1 MLLCS
6 TITSI
11 IAPPVCQCPDKAM
24 YFRGASNHR
33 GGFDMSYIPNT
44 AEEQQAMLEHMGL
57 SSIEDLLTPVPE
69 NVRLR
74 RPLDLPPALPEPELK
89 RLLSGMAAQNK
100 NLDSTI
106 SFLGA
111 GTYDHA
117 IPSVVPHLQRRSEF
131 VTSYTPYQ
139 PEVSQGM
146 LQAIYEFQ
154 TMVCQITGL
163 DIANASLYDGATA
176 VVEAVLLALGPGGR
190 GEVVI
195 SEGVDPQYRT
205 VLKTYAHARG
215 FHVTEVPTRNGVTSL
230 EALDEAVGPE
240 TKAVVIQQP
249 NFFGSVEDM
258 TAIEPIAHK
267 GKAVFISAITE
278 PASLGILAA
287 PGDYNADIA
296 VGELMSFGNPMSYGG
311 PALRFMASKQ
321 KYMRLLPGRLVG
333 QTVEEGGEKQTGY
346 VLTLQTREQHIR
358 RERATSN
365 ICTNQ
370 SLLAVGATI
379 FLAALGKQGFRE
391 LGELCLQKAHY
402 AFRQI
407 TALPGYEAAFSSPFF
422 DEFVIKTPLPAQQL
436 SQRLLQK
443 GIIGGYD
450 LSQSYPDMQNAML
463 FCVTETRTKEDIDT
477 LVKALREIEASQL
490 SGVESGAVGG
500 KGAQA

>member
-1 MLLCS
+1 
-6 TITSI
+6 
-11 IAPPVCQCPDKAM
+11 
-24 YFRGASNHR
+24 
-33 GGFDMSYIPNT
+33 MSYIPNT
-44 AEEQQAMLEHMGL
+44 PEDQEAMLTTLGL
-57 SSIEDLLTPVPE
+57 PSLEALLSPVPE

-74 RPLDLPPALPEPELK
+74 RPLDLPPALSEPDLK
-89 RLLSGMAAQNK
+89 RVLYAMAAKNK
-100 NLDSTI
+100 NLDTTI

-117 IPSVVPHLQRRSEF
+117 IPSVVPHLQLRSEF

-163 DIANASLYDGATA
+163 DIANASLYDGSTA

-190 GEVVI
+190 GEAVI
-195 SEGVDPQYRT
+195 SMGVDPQYRR
-205 VLKTYAHARG
+205 VLHTYAHARG
-215 FHVTEVPTRNGVTSL
+215 FQVKEVPLRDGLTSI
-230 EALDEAVGPE
+230 EDLDEAVSAG
-240 TKAVVIQQP
+240 TSAVVVQQP
-249 NFFGSVEDM
+249 NFFGCIEDM

-267 GKAVFISAITE
+267 GKAVFITNITE
-278 PASLGILAA
+278 PASLGVLAA
-287 PGDYNADIA
+287 PGEYGADIA
-296 VGELMSFGNPMSYGG
+296 VGELMSFGNTMSYGG
-311 PALRFMASKQ
+311 PALGFMAAKQ

-333 QTVEEGGEKQTGY
+333 QTVEESGEKQTGY

-379 FLAALGKQGFRE
+379 YMAALGKQGFRE

-402 AFRQI
+402 AFRQV
-407 TALPGYEAAFSSPFF
+407 TALPRFEAAFPSPFF
-422 DEFVIKTPLPAQQL
+422 DEFVIKAPVATHKLQQHL
-436 SQRLLQK
+436 EQA

-450 LSQSYPDMQNAML
+450 LSLDYPGMENCLL
-463 FCVTETRTKEDIDT
+463 FCVTETRTKEDIDY
-477 LVKALREIEASQL
+477 LINVLKE
-490 SGVESGAVGG
+490 V
-500 KGAQA
+500 QA

>member
-1 MLLCS
+1 
-6 TITSI
+6 
-11 IAPPVCQCPDKAM
+11 
-24 YFRGASNHR
+24 
-33 GGFDMSYIPNT
+33 MSYIPNT
-44 AEEQQAMLEHMGL
+44 REDQEAMLAALGL
-57 SSIEDLLTPVPE
+57 PSLEALLAPVPE

-74 RPLDLPPALPEPELK
+74 RPLNLPPALSEPDLK
-89 RLLSGMAAQNK
+89 RVLANMAAKNK
-100 NLDSTI
+100 NLDTSI

-117 IPSVVPHLQRRSEF
+117 IPSVVPHLQGRSEF

-195 SEGVDPQYRT
+195 SKGVDPQYRR
-205 VLKTYAHARG
+205 VLHTYAHARG
-215 FHVTEVPTRNGVTSL
+215 FQVKEVPVRDGVTSSEDL
-230 EALDEAVGPE
+230 NEAVSAD
-240 TKAVVIQQP
+240 TAAVVIQQP
-249 NFFGSVEDM
+249 NFFGCIEDM
-258 TAIEPIAHK
+258 TAIESIAHK
-267 GKAVFISAITE
+267 GKAVFIANITE
-278 PASLGILAA
+278 PASLGVLAA
-287 PGDYNADIA
+287 PSEYGADIA
-296 VGELMSFGNPMSYGG
+296 VGELMSFGNTMSYGG
-311 PALRFMASKQ
+311 PALGFMASKQ

-379 FLAALGKQGFRE
+379 YLAALGKQGFRE

-407 TALPGYEAAFSSPFF
+407 SGLSGFEAAFNAPFF
-422 DEFVIKTPLPAQQL
+422 DEFVIKTPGATQELQQYL
-436 SQRLLQK
+436 EQA

-450 LSQSYPDMQNAML
+450 LSLDYPDMENCLL
-463 FCVTETRTKEDIDT
+463 FCVTETRTKEDIDR
-477 LVKALREIEASQL
+477 LVDVLKE
-490 SGVESGAVGG
+490 V
-500 KGAQA
+500 QA

>member
-1 MLLCS
+1 
-6 TITSI
+6 
-11 IAPPVCQCPDKAM
+11 
-24 YFRGASNHR
+24 
-33 GGFDMSYIPNT
+33 MSYVPNT
-44 AEEQQAMLEHMGL
+44 PEDQAAMLAELGL
-57 SSIEDLLTPVPE
+57 SSLEDLLASVPE

-74 RPLDLPPALPEPELK
+74 RPLNLPPALAEPDLK
-89 RLLSGMAAQNK
+89 RLLSGMAAKNM
-100 NLDSTI
+100 NLDTTI

-215 FHVTEVPTRNGVTSL
+215 FQVKEVPTENGVTSL
-230 EALDEAVGPE
+230 AALDEAVGAE

-267 GKAVFISAITE
+267 GKAVFISTITE

-311 PALRFMASKQ
+311 PALGFMASKQ

-333 QTVEEGGEKQTGY
+333 QTVEEGEEKQTGY

-379 FLAALGKQGFRE
+379 YLAALGKQGFRE

-407 TALPGYEAAFSSPFF
+407 TALPGYKAAFSSPFF
-422 DEFVIKTPLPAQQL
+422 DEFVIKTPVPAQQL
-436 SQRLLQK
+436 TQHLLRK

-450 LSQSYPDMQNAML
+450 LSQSYPGMENSML

-477 LVKALREIEASQL
+477 LVQALREIEASQL
-490 SGVESGAVGG
+490 SEAGVESSVAGG
-500 KGAQA
+500 KGA

>member
-1 MLLCS
+1 
-6 TITSI
+6 
-11 IAPPVCQCPDKAM
+11 
-24 YFRGASNHR
+24 
-33 GGFDMSYIPNT
+33 MSYIPNT
-44 AEEQQAMLEHMGL
+44 PEDQQAMLATLGL
-57 SSIEDLLTPVPE
+57 STLEDLLAPVPE

-74 RPLDLPPALPEPELK
+74 RPLDLPPALSEPDLK
-89 RLLSGMAAQNK
+89 RLLYNMAAKNK
-100 NLDSTI
+100 NLDSAL

-176 VVEAVLLALGPGGR
+176 MVEAVLLAVGPGGR

-195 SEGVDPQYRT
+195 SMGVDPQYRR
-205 VLKTYAHARG
+205 VLHTYAHARG
-215 FHVTEVPTRNGVTSL
+215 FSVREVPTRDGVTSL
-230 EALDEAVGPE
+230 EDLDAAVSA
-240 TKAVVIQQP
+240 TTAAVVIQQP
-249 NFFGSVEDM
+249 NFFGCIEDM
-258 TAIEPIAHK
+258 RAIEPIAHK
-267 GKAVFISAITE
+267 GKAVFVTTITE
-278 PASLGILAA
+278 PASLGVLAP
-287 PGDYNADIA
+287 PGEYGADIA

-311 PALRFMASKQ
+311 PALGFMSARS

-333 QTVEEGGEKQTGY
+333 QTVEEGGQKQTGY

-379 FLAALGKQGFRE
+379 YLAALGKQGFRE
-391 LGELCLQKAHY
+391 LGALCLQKAHY
-402 AFRQI
+402 AFRQV
-407 TALPGYEAAFSSPFF
+407 TALPGYKAAFSSPFF
-422 DEFVIKTPLPAQQL
+422 DEFVITAPVPAQ
-436 SQRLLQK
+436 RLVQHFEQA
-443 GIIGGYD
+443 GIIGGYP
-450 LSQSYPDMQNAML
+450 LRESYSDMPNDML
-463 FCVTETRTKEDIDT
+463 FCVTETRTKEDIDY
-477 LVKALREIEASQL
+477 LVGVLKDFPLSRLSEASRG
-490 SGVESGAVGG
+490 SGVGEMDSKEV
-500 KGAQA
+500 QA

>member
-1 MLLCS
+1 
-6 TITSI
+6 
-11 IAPPVCQCPDKAM
+11 
-24 YFRGASNHR
+24 
-33 GGFDMSYIPNT
+33 MSYIPNT
-44 AEEQQAMLEHMGL
+44 PEDQQAMLETLGL
-57 SSIEDLLTPVPE
+57 SSLEALLAPVPE

-74 RPLDLPPALPEPELK
+74 RPLNLPPALSEPDLK
-89 RLLSGMAAQNK
+89 RLLSNMAAKNK
-100 NLDSTI
+100 NLDTTI

-163 DIANASLYDGATA
+163 DIANASLYDGSTA
-176 VVEAVLLALGPGGR
+176 MVEAVLLAIGPGGR

-195 SEGVDPQYRT
+195 SEGVDPQYRI
-205 VLKTYAHARG
+205 VLRTYAHARG
-215 FHVTEVPTRNGVTSL
+215 FHVKEVPTHNGVTSI
-230 EALDEAVGPE
+230 EALNEAVTP
-240 TKAVVIQQP
+240 TTAAVIIQQP
-249 NFFGSVEDM
+249 NFFGCIEDVR
-258 TAIEPIAHK
+258 AIEPIAHK
-267 GKAVFISAITE
+267 GRAVFVTTITE
-278 PASLGILAA
+278 PASLGILTPPAEY
-287 PGDYNADIA
+287 GADIA
-296 VGELMSFGNPMSYGG
+296 VGELMSFGNTMSYGG
-311 PALRFMASKQ
+311 PALGFMASRN

-379 FLAALGKQGFRE
+379 FMAALGKQGFRE

-407 TALPGYEAAFSSPFF
+407 TALPGYSARFSSPFY
-422 DEFVIKTPLPAQQL
+422 DEFVVTAPVSARQL
-436 SQRLLQK
+436 QRHFEQA
-443 GIIGGYD
+443 GIIGGYP
-450 LSQSYPDMQNAML
+450 LSEQYAGMENEML
-463 FCVTETRTKEDIDT
+463 FCVTETRTKEDIDR
-477 LVKALREIEASQL
+477 LVEVL
-490 SGVESGAVGG
+490 SEVRA
-500 KGAQA
+500 

>member
-1 MLLCS
+1 
-6 TITSI
+6 
-11 IAPPVCQCPDKAM
+11 
-24 YFRGASNHR
+24 
-33 GGFDMSYIPNT
+33 MSYVPNT
-44 AEEQQAMLEHMGL
+44 PEDQQAMLATLGL
-57 SSIEDLLTPVPE
+57 STLEDLLAPVPE

-74 RPLDLPPALPEPELK
+74 RPLDLPPALSEPDLK
-89 RLLSGMAAQNK
+89 RLLYNMAAKNK
-100 NLDSTI
+100 NLDSAI

-176 VVEAVLLALGPGGR
+176 MVEAVLLAVGPGGR

-195 SEGVDPQYRT
+195 SMGVDPQYRR
-205 VLKTYAHARG
+205 VLHTYAHTRG
-215 FHVTEVPTRNGVTSL
+215 FSVREVPTRDGVTSL
-230 EALDEAVGPE
+230 EDLDAAVSA
-240 TKAVVIQQP
+240 TTAAVVIQQP
-249 NFFGSVEDM
+249 NFFGCIEDM
-258 TAIEPIAHK
+258 RAIEPIAHK
-267 GKAVFISAITE
+267 GKAVFVTTITE
-278 PASLGILAA
+278 PASLGVLAP
-287 PGDYNADIA
+287 PGEYGADIA

-311 PALRFMASKQ
+311 PALGFMSARS

-333 QTVEEGGEKQTGY
+333 QTVEEGGQKQTGY

-379 FLAALGKQGFRE
+379 YLAALGKQGFRE
-391 LGELCLQKAHY
+391 LGALCLQKAHY
-402 AFRQI
+402 AFRQV
-407 TALPGYEAAFSSPFF
+407 TALPGYKAAFSSPFF
-422 DEFVIKTPLPAQQL
+422 DEFVITAPVPAQ
-436 SQRLLQK
+436 RLVQHFEQA
-443 GIIGGYD
+443 GIIGGYP
-450 LSQSYPDMQNAML
+450 LREGYPDMPNDIL
-463 FCVTETRTKEDIDT
+463 FCVTETRTREDIDY
-477 LVKALREIEASQL
+477 LV
-490 SGVESGAVGG
+490 GVLKEV
-500 KGAQA
+500 QA

>member
-1 MLLCS
+1 
-6 TITSI
+6 
-11 IAPPVCQCPDKAM
+11 
-24 YFRGASNHR
+24 
-33 GGFDMSYIPNT
+33 MSYIPNT
-44 AEEQQAMLEHMGL
+44 PEDQQAMLEKLDL
-57 SSIEDLLTPVPE
+57 SSLEDLLAPVPE

-74 RPLDLPPALPEPELK
+74 RPLDLPPALSEPDLK
-89 RLLSGMAAQNK
+89 RLLNGMAAKNK
-100 NLDSTI
+100 NLDAVV

-176 VVEAVLLALGPGGR
+176 MVEAALLAVGPGGR

-195 SEGVDPQYRT
+195 SMGVDPQYRR
-205 VLKTYAHARG
+205 VLHTYAHARG
-215 FHVTEVPTRNGVTSL
+215 FTVKEVPTRNGVTSP
-230 EALDEAVGPE
+230 EDLDATVSA
-240 TKAVVIQQP
+240 TTAAVVIQQP
-249 NFFGSVEDM
+249 NFFGCIEDM
-258 TAIEPIAHK
+258 RAIEPVAHK
-267 GKAVFISAITE
+267 GKAVFVATITE
-278 PASLGILAA
+278 PASLSVLAS
-287 PGDYNADIA
+287 PGEYGADIA
-296 VGELMSFGNPMSYGG
+296 VGELMSFGNTMSYGG
-311 PALRFMASKQ
+311 PALGFMAARS

-333 QTVEEGGEKQTGY
+333 QTIEEGGQKQTGY

-379 FLAALGKQGFRE
+379 YLAALGKQGFRE

-407 TALPGYEAAFSSPFF
+407 TALPGYKAAFSSPFF
-422 DEFVIKTPLPAQQL
+422 DEFVITAPVSA
-436 SQRLLQK
+436 QRLQQHFEQA
-443 GIIGGYD
+443 GIIGGYALRD
-450 LSQSYPDMQNAML
+450 GYPDMPNDML
-463 FCVTETRTKEDIDT
+463 FCVTETRSKEDIDY
-477 LVKALREIEASQL
+477 LVDVLKE
-490 SGVESGAVGG
+490 V
-500 KGAQA
+500 QA

>member
-1 MLLCS
+1 
-6 TITSI
+6 
-11 IAPPVCQCPDKAM
+11 
-24 YFRGASNHR
+24 
-33 GGFDMSYIPNT
+33 MSYVPNT
-44 AEEQQAMLEHMGL
+44 PEDQMAMLAALGL
-57 SSIEDLLTPVPE
+57 SSLEDLLAPVPE

-74 RPLDLPPALPEPELK
+74 RPLDLPPALAEPDLK
-89 RLLSGMAAQNK
+89 RLMSRMAAKNT
-100 NLDSTI
+100 NLDTTI

-176 VVEAVLLALGPGGR
+176 LVEAVLLAVGPGGR

-195 SEGVDPQYRT
+195 SEGVDPQYRR
-205 VLKTYAHARG
+205 VLQTYAHARG
-215 FHVTEVPTRNGVTSL
+215 FTVQEVPTRNGVTSL
-230 EALDEAVGPE
+230 EDLDAAVSAT

-249 NFFGSVEDM
+249 NFFGAVEDM
-258 TAIEPIAHK
+258 PAIEPIAHK
-267 GKAVFISAITE
+267 GKAVFVTTITE

-287 PGDYNADIA
+287 PGEYGADIA
-296 VGELMSFGNPMSYGG
+296 IGELMSFGNPMSYGG
-311 PALRFMASKQ
+311 PALGFMASKQ

-333 QTVEEGGEKQTGY
+333 QTVEEPVAGKEPQTGY

-422 DEFVIKTPLPAQQL
+422 DEFVIKTPVSAQKL
-436 SQRLLQK
+436 SQRLIAA

-450 LSQSYPDMQNAML
+450 LSQFYPGMENDIL
-463 FCVTETRTKEDIDT
+463 FCVTETRTKEDIDY
-477 LVKALREIEASQL
+477 LVSVLKEVQE
-490 SGVESGAVGG
+490 
-500 KGAQA
+500 